1 MPPLRGV
8 WVRGKE
14 SPHGIFMH
22 PPPPGEGGAAS
33 LSYRL
38 GGTYRTF
45 HTEVSLRDGPGGSEN
60 PVTFAVYGDGQLLWK
75 SRPVVTQADLQTCEV
90 SVKGV
95 DRLKIQVSCAGE
107 PRGAHAVWIE
117 PSLSR

>member
-1 MPPLRGV
+1 MPPVRGV

-22 PPPPGEGGAAS
+22 PPPPHEGGLAS
-33 LSYRL
+33 LTYRL
-38 GGTYRTF
+38 GGNFRTF
-45 HTEVSLRDGPGGSEN
+45 KADVSLRDGPQGSES

-75 SRPVVTQADLQTCEV
+75 SRPVLTQADLQTCNIT
-90 SVKGV
+90 VKGV

-117 PSLSR
+117 PSLAR